1 MECREKNAFRNVV
14 AAGDE
19 GDAAGTSGR
28 LGGLEAFNEKRL
40 LLSELMGER
49 VLPANDQLLRRGRRC
64 AGGRQF
70 ERPVR
75 GGEILANL
83 HRRDRESF
91 TDLVETGAAAVGRQ
105 HLLHPQPG
113 HGQQVLERVFIFRA
127 GEPADRGPTV
137 AGPGRDIGGQQPRV
151 EAVEKGPPVG
161 LGNRP
166 CLARRWHLATGH
178 AVVDPGPSLDR
189 LPVSE
194 VVAERLDGEA
204 AFGTAVGMTL
214 AAVRRK
220 KGPPVADQIR
230 GGGPAGHRT
239 NKNQQRGQRCQRGP
253 HERHWQPDH
262 RGEKPRSLHHVHS
275 RPASRPVPSENA
287 STSNPIRCSIEV

>member
-1 MECREKNAFRNVV
+1 MGCREEGALRDVV

-19 GDAAGTSGR
+19 GDAAGAARR
-28 LGGLEAFNEKRL
+28 LGGLEAFDEKRL

-49 VLPANDQLLRRGRRC
+49 ILCANDQLLRRGRRRS
-64 AGGRQF
+64 GGRQV
-70 ERPVR
+70 ECPVR

-178 AVVDPGPSLDR
+178 TVVDPGPSLDR

-194 VVAERLDGEA
+194 VVAERLYGEA
-204 AFGTAVGMTL
+204 ACGAAVGMTL
-214 AAVRRK
+214 AAVRCQES
-220 KGPPVADQIR
+220 PPAAEEIR
-230 GGGPAGHRT
+230 GGGAASHRT
-239 NKNQQRGQRCQRGP
+239 NKNQQRGQRG
-253 HERHWQPDH
+253 
-262 RGEKPRSLHHVHS
+262 
-275 RPASRPVPSENA
+275 
-287 STSNPIRCSIEV
+287 